1 MSLEIRFIGLEKK
14 INLIFEVN
22 KLFNIYYLNENK
34 AFELAMLL
42 NNRVQKESQKE
53 KTNESSAKGGGN
65 VDTQS
70 IKSIPLLNKILP
82 SGSLSGDL
90 SHTGTKKIIDNFQ
103 IVQTKST
110 IFNSIVQKS
119 IERKDLNKLSIG
131 SLIKISNLNLE
142 ITNIQEG
149 IATKMMLN
157 GVLNNMEVDGLD
169 MGKTLEVLLKDNA
182 YLISGRRNN
191 DNVMF
196 NIPMEVEA
204 ELENGYSI
212 SDLELGKFT
221 IIGIYRGVFS
231 EEIINSKINQINF
244 LDTMSESKSKKNL
257 VESEKDIPKKEKKR
271 SNVEDVHYI
280 DLIGIIQEIKFLK

>member
-1 MSLEIRFIGLEKK
+1 M
-14 INLIFEVN
+14 
-22 KLFNIYYLNENK
+22 FNIYYLNENK

-53 KTNESSAKGGGN
+53 KTNENSAKGGGN
-65 VDTQS
+65 VDTQNM
-70 IKSIPLLNKILP
+70 KSIPLLNKILP

-119 IERKDLNKLSIG
+119 IEKKDLNKLSTG
-131 SLIKISNLNLE
+131 SLIKISDLNLE

-157 GVLNNMEVDGLD
+157 GVLNNMEFEGLD

-182 YLISGRRNN
+182 YLISGSRDS
-191 DNVMF
+191 DNIMF
-196 NIPMEVEA
+196 NIPMQVEA

-212 SDLELGKFT
+212 SDLELGTFT
-221 IIGIYRGVFS
+221 VVGIYRGIFS

-244 LDTMSESKSKKNL
+244 LDTMNESTSQKSL
-257 VESEKDIPKKEKKR
+257 VESEKDKPKKK
-271 SNVEDVHYI
+271 SNNTREVHYV
-280 DLIGIIQEIKFLK
+280 DLIGIIQEVKFLK

>member
-1 MSLEIRFIGLEKK
+1 MLLGIRFIGLEMK
-14 INLIFEVN
+14 IKLIFEVN

-42 NNRVQKESQKE
+42 NNRVQKENQKE
-53 KTNESSAKGGGN
+53 KTNENSAKVGGN

-70 IKSIPLLNKILP
+70 MKSIPILNKILP
-82 SGSLSGDL
+82 SGSFSGDL

-119 IERKDLNKLSIG
+119 IEKKDLNKLSIG
-131 SLIKISNLNLE
+131 SLIKISDLNLE
-142 ITNIQEG
+142 VTNIQEG

-157 GVLNNMEVDGLD
+157 GVLNNMEFEGLD

-182 YLISGRRNN
+182 YLISGSRDN
-191 DNVMF
+191 DNIMF
-196 NIPMEVEA
+196 NIPMQVEA

-212 SDLELGKFT
+212 SDLELGTFT
-221 IIGIYRGVFS
+221 VVGIYRGIFS

-244 LDTMSESKSKKNL
+244 LDAINESTSQKSL
-257 VESEKDIPKKEKKR
+257 VESEKDKPKKK
-271 SNVEDVHYI
+271 SNNTRKVHYV
-280 DLIGIIQEIKFLK
+280 DLIGIIQEVKFLK